1 MKTPLAPIPSPTP
14 STLEPDHPHQTPF
27 KARGFLKPSVLEL
40 LYRVF
45 YTPTHGQKHG
55 ATQRIAS
62 QQAEVIV
69 KQKKEKNAPPITTLS
84 HTH

>member
-1 MKTPLAPIPSPTP
+1 MPLALVYIKYKIYNILYSN
-14 STLEPDHPHQTPF
+14 S
-27 KARGFLKPSVLEL
+27 LEL

-62 QQAEVIV
+62 QHAEVIV